1 MPDNEVDALPMTRC
15 GIFGQYRGAGKILAS
30 ANSDRISEYIAALK
44 GSRRLGRQVTFY
56 HYQPGIPSRYDS
68 SGLSILDEISRIL
81 DRYGIR
87 RLYSHQAK
95 AIGLIKSGKDV
106 VVATPTASGKT
117 LIYNVP
123 VVEQVLNR
131 PESRALYLFP
141 LKALAQDQL
150 KIFRRF
156 VAGLDDGVP
165 DAEIYDGDTSSWR
178 RKKIRERPPNVLL
191 TNPEMLHLSL
201 LAYHDRWCHLWRNLT
216 HIVVDEVHS
225 YRGIM
230 GSNMAWVFRRLKRI
244 CRYYGSHPVF
254 VMCSATIGNPGELA
268 TELIGRQVIEV
279 NESGAPRGGRHILF
293 IDPEDM
299 GAAQVAIDLLLAALH
314 RGLKT
319 IVYTQSRKLTELI
332 GLWTSQRAGRY
343 VDKIAVYRA
352 GFLPEER
359 REIEGRMSSGQLLAV
374 VSTSALELGIDIGS
388 LDLCILVGY
397 PGTIM
402 STWQRGGRV
411 GRSMKDSAIIL
422 LPQEDALD
430 QFFLRNPRE
439 LLIRPPEAAVINKD
453 NPAVAEGHILCAASE
468 LPIDT
473 NGVFLD
479 GSGIKGLASSL
490 ERRGK
495 LLMAEDGSRLFAN
508 TTGMHRRVNLR
519 GAGPSFRIISE
530 VDSSTIGVI
539 DGFRAYRETHPGAI
553 YLHRGKTY
561 VVKALEQEKARVLV
575 RPAKVGYFTRV
586 TGHKDTEILDVYDD
600 RKVCRTRFSWGRLRI
615 KDQVTGFE
623 RRQVRGQRLINRVDL
638 DLPPQIFETEGLW
651 WQIPSWLQTAVEDAR
666 LHFMGGI
673 HAVEH
678 AAIGILPLLVL
689 TDRNDFGG
697 ISTPFHAQ
705 VPGPAVFVYD
715 GIPGGV
721 GLSRQAFIQA
731 KELIEQTL
739 KAVETC
745 PCELGCPSCV
755 HSPKC
760 GSGNRPIDKEA
771 ALLILRGLAGMDI
784 STRRRPGAI
793 SGAHVPVSA
802 AGDSVSPIVVR
813 EAMERRQRA
822 VVPVIGDK
830 ARGAGKPRVFRG
842 SVTRFGVLDIETQ
855 LSAHEVGGWHRADLM
870 KVSCAVLYDSKK
882 DDFFAFEEDQLG
894 AFFDIVRRMDLII
907 GFNIKRFDY
916 KVLTAYS
923 DMDFWALPTLDILEV
938 VHKRLGYRLS
948 LDALAKATLGAEKS
962 ANGLQALRWW
972 KQGKIKKIIDYCRK
986 DVMLTRDLFLFG
998 REQGYLLF
1006 DNKAGNRV
1014 RLPVEW

>member
-1 MPDNEVDALPMTRC
+1 MVP
-15 GIFGQYRGAGKILAS
+15 
-30 ANSDRISEYIAALK
+30 ANKSRISEYISALK
-44 GSRRLGRQVTFY
+44 MSKRLGRQVTFH
-56 HYQPGIPSRYDS
+56 HYEAGKPARYDS
-68 SGLSILDEISRIL
+68 SGLSIHDEVSGIL
-81 DRYGIR
+81 TGCGIK

-95 AIGLIKSGKDV
+95 AIGLIKEGKDI

-131 PESRALYLFP
+131 PMSRALYLFP

-150 KIFRRF
+150 KTFRRF
-156 VAGLDDGVP
+156 VAGLETGTM

-178 RKKIRERPPNVLL
+178 RKKIREHPPNVLL

-201 LAYHDRWCHLWRNLT
+201 LAYHDRWGHLWSNLT
-216 HIVVDEVHS
+216 HVIVDEVHS

-230 GSNMAWVFRRLKRI
+230 GSNMAWVFRRLERI
-244 CRYYGSHPVF
+244 CRHYGSHPVF

-268 TELIGRQVIEV
+268 SELIGRRVIEV
-279 NESGAPRGGRHILF
+279 NETGAPRGGRHILF

-299 GAAQVAIDLLLAALH
+299 GAANIAIDLLLAALH

-332 GLWTSQRAGRY
+332 GLWASQRAGRY
-343 VDKIAVYRA
+343 ARRIAAYRA

-359 REIEGRMSSGQLLAV
+359 REIEDRMSSGQLLAV

-411 GRSMKDSAIIL
+411 GRSMRDSAIIIV
-422 LPQEDALD
+422 PQEDALD

-439 LLIRPPEAAVINKD
+439 LLTRSPEAAVINKN
-453 NPAVAEGHILCAASE
+453 NPVIAKRHILCAASE

-473 NGVFLD
+473 SGNFLD
-479 GSGIKGLASSL
+479 GRDIKGLADSL
-490 ERRGK
+490 ERSGK
-495 LLMAEDGSRLFAN
+495 LLVAEDGSRLFGN
-508 TTGMHRRVNLR
+508 MQGFHRHVNLR
-519 GAGPSFRIISE
+519 GAGPSFQIISE
-530 VDSSTIGVI
+530 TDGNTIGVI

-553 YLHRGKTY
+553 YLHQGETY
-561 VVKALEQEKARVLV
+561 LVKALELEKARVVV
-575 RPAKVGYFTRV
+575 RPARVDYFTRV
-586 TGHKDTEILDVYDD
+586 TGHKDTEILEAYDEKNVYG
-600 RKVCRTRFSWGRLRI
+600 TRFFWGRLRI

-651 WQIPSWLQTAVEDAR
+651 WQIPIWLQKAIEDAR

-678 AAIGILPLLVL
+678 AVIGILPLLVL

-697 ISTPFHAQ
+697 ISTPFHTQ
-705 VPGPAVFVYD
+705 VPGPAIFVFD
-715 GIPGGV
+715 GVPGGV
-721 GLSRQAFIQA
+721 GLSRQAFVLA
-731 KELIEQTL
+731 EELIKQTL
-739 KAVETC
+739 RTVETC

-771 ALLILRGLAGMDI
+771 ALLVLRGLLEMKV
-784 STRRRPGAI
+784 STRVGQNNITGDRHTSTPAGNI
-793 SGAHVPVSA
+793 TSPVTALEA
-802 AGDSVSPIVVR
+802 A
-813 EAMERRQRA
+813 ERRDA
-822 VVPVIGDK
+822 NKVVSGSEAKATVIGKQK
-830 ARGAGKPRVFRG
+830 ASFDLTA
-842 SVTRFGVLDIETQ
+842 RFGVFDIETQ
-855 LSAHEVGGWHRADLM
+855 LSAQEVGGWHRADLM
-870 KVSCAVLYDSKK
+870 RVSCVVLYDSKK
-882 DDFFAFEEDQLG
+882 DDFLAFQEDQLN
-894 AFFDIVRRMDLII
+894 AFFDIISRMDLVV
-907 GFNIKRFDY
+907 GFNVKRFDY

-948 LDALAKATLGAEKS
+948 LDTLARATLGAAKS
-962 ANGLQALRWW
+962 ANGLQALKWW
-972 KQGKIKKIIDYCRK
+972 KQGKIEKIIDYCRR
-986 DVMLTRDLFLFG
+986 DVILTKDLFLFG
-998 REQGYLLF
+998 RNKGYLLF
-1006 DNKAGNRV
+1006 DNKAGKRV